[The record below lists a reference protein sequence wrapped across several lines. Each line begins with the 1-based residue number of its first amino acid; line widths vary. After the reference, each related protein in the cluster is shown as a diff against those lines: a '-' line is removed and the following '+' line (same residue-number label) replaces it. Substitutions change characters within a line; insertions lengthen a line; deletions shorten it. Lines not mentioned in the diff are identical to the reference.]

1 MIKPFLAA
9 SFLAIL
15 FSLSLISARADDW
28 NASGDYGLFEIAV
41 DPKTNR
47 VTGYYV
53 SQTGLSPDGHGSMFS
68 CIFYLTGKKEGN
80 RASIQTYYPADKKR
94 EIISGEI
101 IFIPEQEALRIKLK
115 ESPPGSMACPDVVQ
129 GDLQVRNSKPESEW
143 LEIRVVK
150 APRAHFFET
159 PEATAPRKTYVVEG
173 DGVEVLEK
181 RLGWVLATFRGKNKG
196 WLKEK
201 DLYPK

>member
-1 MIKPFLAA
+1 
-9 SFLAIL
+9 
-15 FSLSLISARADDW
+15 
-28 NASGDYGLFEIAV
+28 
-41 DPKTNR
+41 
-47 VTGYYV
+47 
-53 SQTGLSPDGHGSMFS
+53 MFS